1 MDDQAY
7 ERAVNEELAQDDVRE
22 WLWKDALA
30 QSGGDESQAR
40 ALYIPMRIKQMKE
53 RRAEYAEQIQTL
65 RDRAKRRKTWGTVL
79 LTVSVIAMAGSLFAV
94 FDRPFMGLMYM
105 AFFGVVLV
113 MPGAFMLRESK
124 AVRKEADQLAEEFA
138 E

>member
-1 MDDQAY
+1 
-7 ERAVNEELAQDDVRE
+7 
-22 WLWKDALA
+22 
-30 QSGGDESQAR
+30 
-40 ALYIPMRIKQMKE
+40 MRVKQMKE

-79 LTVSVIAMAGSLFAV
+79 LAVGVIAMAFSLFAV
-94 FDRPFMGLMYM
+94 FDRPFMGLMYV

-124 AVRKEADQLAEEFA
+124 AIRKEADQLAQEFA